1 MDINKKIDGISS
13 DISRM
18 SLFNRTIL
26 RLLIENGVFTEDEF
40 KDVLIDIDGE
50 DGSLDGKI
58 TKKKRASSSCP
69 KCKKTIPLN
78 RDTCMYCGYVVH
90 TDEDVF

>member
-1 MDINKKIDGISS
+1 MNINKKIEEISS

-18 SLFNRTIL
+18 ALFNRTIL
-26 RLLIENGVFTEDEF
+26 RLLIKKGIFTEDEF
-40 KDVLIDIDGE
+40 KDVLIDIDEE

-58 TKKKRASSSCP
+58 TKKKRDSSPCP
-69 KCKKTIPLN
+69 KCKKQISLN
-78 RDTCMYCGYVVH
+78 RDTCMYCGYVVR